1 MVTITVR
8 RRPRGTLPHVRPT
21 AEQLQYDYYTATAEE
36 YYKGW
41 MDDLGAHHQA
51 LTLIS
56 ALIDGFGY
64 RSVLDIGAGTGRG
77 TKHLLETHPNVDVRG
92 VEPVRA
98 MIDQA
103 EDVGGVPRGC
113 IVEGRGQT
121 LPFENDSFDVV
132 CEFGV
137 LHHVRDPEA
146 IVTEMMRVARRA
158 VFLSDAN
165 RFAVGRRLAQAARYG
180 IYRSGLWPVFNWL
193 RTGGRG
199 YREVEGD
206 GIVYSYSV
214 YDSLPVI
221 ERWADRIFMI
231 PTDPCRVGW
240 FHPLFGS
247 VNVLVCA
254 LRDGSPAPLSRA
266 PQSLA

>member
-1 MVTITVR
+1 VR
-8 RRPRGTLPHVRPT
+8 RT
-21 AEQLQYDYYTATAEE
+21 AERLQHDYYTATAEE

-64 RSVLDIGAGTGRG
+64 RSVLDVGAGTGRG
-77 TKHLLETHPNVDVRG
+77 TKHFLEAHANVYVRG

-98 MIDQA
+98 MIEQA

-113 IVEGRGQT
+113 IIEGRGQA
-121 LPFENDSFDVV
+121 LPFENYSFDVV

-146 IVTEMMRVARRA
+146 IVTEMMRVARCA

-165 RFAVGRRLAQAARYG
+165 RFAVGRRPAQAARYG
-180 IYRSGLWPVFNWL
+180 IYRSGLWTVFNWL

-199 YREVEGD
+199 YRQVEGD

-214 YDSLPVI
+214 YDTLPVI
-221 ERWADRIFMI
+221 ESWSERIFMV

-254 LRDGSPAPLSRA
+254 LRDASPAAPSLA
-266 PQSLA
+266 PQSSA